1 MSKYYITLN
10 PHGGTKKGSKILSQV
25 LPIFES
31 ENAEVTVIETEY
43 AGHARDLAMDV
54 DMTNYDG
61 FCCIG
66 GDGTM
71 HEAINGLLK
80 RKDKKRF
87 PLGLITGGTGNSFMC
102 DMNCQDPI
110 DATKRILSGKRTFI
124 DVLECNSNGEIYYSF
139 NLVGW
144 GMPTDINNLA
154 EKLRW
159 LGTQRYNVATLIEVM
174 RNRKRFAELKINNES
189 VSDDFAFIIACN
201 TIHVG
206 KGMKMAPKAH
216 IDDGL
221 IDIVVV
227 DDEISRLRLLSVLPK
242 LYKGTHIF
250 EPEVKYYQSDKFS
263 IFTEQI
269 DILNIDGEIIGNTPI
284 EVDVI
289 PQTIEIFATK

>member
-1 MSKYYITLN
+1 LSKYYITLN

-110 DATKRILSGKRTFI
+110 DATKRILSGNRRFI
-124 DVLECNSNGEIYYSF
+124 DVLECNSNGDVYYAF

-154 EKLRW
+154 EKMRW

-174 RNRKRFAELKINNES
+174 RNSKRFAELKVNGES
-189 VSDDFAFIIACN
+189 ITDDFAFIIACN

-206 KGMKMAPKAH
+206 KGMKMAPKAQL
-216 IDDGL
+216 DDGL
-221 IDIVVV
+221 VDIIIVPKVNRF
-227 DDEISRLRLLSVLPK
+227 SLLKLFPK
-242 LYKGTHIF
+242 LFTGEHINSPELQYKQ
-250 EPEVKYYQSDKFS
+250 VNSFS
-263 IFTEQI
+263 IIPKENNK
-269 DILNIDGEIIGNTPI
+269 LNIDGELLGTTPVNVKVLQK
-284 EVDVI
+284 E
-289 PQTIEIFATK
+289 IEILI

>member
-1 MSKYYITLN
+1 LSKYYITVN

-110 DATKRILSGKRTFI
+110 DATKRILSGNRRFI
-124 DVLECNSNGEIYYSF
+124 DVLECNSNGDVYYAF

-154 EKLRW
+154 EKMRW

-174 RNRKRFAELKINNES
+174 RNSKRFAELKVNGES
-189 VSDDFAFIIACN
+189 ITDDFAFIIACN

-206 KGMKMAPKAH
+206 KGMKMAPKAQL
-216 IDDGL
+216 DDGL
-221 IDIVVV
+221 VDVIIVPKVNRF
-227 DDEISRLRLLSVLPK
+227 SLLKLFPK
-242 LYKGTHIF
+242 LFTGEHINSPELQYKQ
-250 EPEVKYYQSDKFS
+250 VNSFS
-263 IFTEQI
+263 IIPKENNK
-269 DILNIDGEIIGNTPI
+269 LNIDGELLGTTPVNVKVLQK
-284 EVDVI
+284 E
-289 PQTIEIFATK
+289 IEILI

>member
-110 DATKRILSGKRTFI
+110 DATKRILSGNRRFI
-124 DVLECNSNGEIYYSF
+124 DVLECNSNGDVYYAF

-154 EKLRW
+154 EKMRW

-174 RNRKRFAELKINNES
+174 RNSKRFAELKVNGES
-189 VSDDFAFIIACN
+189 ITDDFAFIIACN

-206 KGMKMAPKAH
+206 KGMKMAPKAQV
-216 IDDGL
+216 DDGL
-221 IDIVVV
+221 VDIIIVPKVNRF
-227 DDEISRLRLLSVLPK
+227 SLLKLFPK
-242 LYKGTHIF
+242 LFTGEHINSPELQYKQ
-250 EPEVKYYQSDKFS
+250 VNSFS
-263 IFTEQI
+263 IIPKENNK
-269 DILNIDGEIIGNTPI
+269 LNIDGELLGTTPVNVRVLQK
-284 EVDVI
+284 E
-289 PQTIEIFATK
+289 IEILI

>member
-110 DATKRILSGKRTFI
+110 DATKRILSGNRRFI
-124 DVLECNSNGEIYYSF
+124 DVLECNSNGDVYYAF

-154 EKLRW
+154 EKMRW

-174 RNRKRFAELKINNES
+174 RNSKRFAELKVNGES
-189 VSDDFAFIIACN
+189 ITDDFAFIIACN

-206 KGMKMAPKAH
+206 KGMKMAPKAQL
-216 IDDGL
+216 DDGL
-221 IDIVVV
+221 VDIIIVPKVNRF
-227 DDEISRLRLLSVLPK
+227 SLLKLFPK
-242 LYKGTHIF
+242 LFTGEHINSPELQYKQ
-250 EPEVKYYQSDKFS
+250 VNSFS
-263 IFTEQI
+263 IIPKENNK
-269 DILNIDGEIIGNTPI
+269 LNIDGELLGTTPVNVKVLQK
-284 EVDVI
+284 E
-289 PQTIEIFATK
+289 IEILI

>member
-1 MSKYYITLN
+1 
-10 PHGGTKKGSKILSQV
+10 
-25 LPIFES
+25 
-31 ENAEVTVIETEY
+31 
-43 AGHARDLAMDV
+43 MDV
-54 DMTNYDG
+54 DMTDYDG

-110 DATKRILSGKRTFI
+110 DATKRILSGNRRFI
-124 DVLECNSNGEIYYSF
+124 DVLECNSNGDVYYAF

-154 EKLRW
+154 EKMRW

-174 RNRKRFAELKINNES
+174 RNSKRFAELKVNGES
-189 VSDDFAFIIACN
+189 ITDDFAFIIACN

-206 KGMKMAPKAH
+206 KGMKMAPKAQL
-216 IDDGL
+216 DDGL
-221 IDIVVV
+221 VDVIIVPKVNRF
-227 DDEISRLRLLSVLPK
+227 SLLKLFPK
-242 LYKGTHIF
+242 LFTGEHINSPELQYKQ
-250 EPEVKYYQSDKFS
+250 VNSFS
-263 IFTEQI
+263 IIPKENNK
-269 DILNIDGEIIGNTPI
+269 LNIDGELLGTTPVNVRVLQK
-284 EVDVI
+284 E
-289 PQTIEIFATK
+289 IEILI

>member
-1 MSKYYITLN
+1 LSRYYITVN

-31 ENAEVTVIETEY
+31 ENAEVTIIETEY
-43 AGHARDLAMDV
+43 AGHARDLTMDV

-71 HEAINGLLK
+71 HEVINGLLK

-102 DMNCQDPI
+102 DMNCPDPI
-110 DATKRILSGKRTFI
+110 DATKRILSGNRKFI
-124 DVLECNSNGEIYYSF
+124 DVLECNSNGDVYYAF

-154 EKLRW
+154 EKMRW

-174 RNRKRFAELKINNES
+174 RNSKRFAELKVNGQLI
-189 VSDDFAFIIACN
+189 SDDFAFIIACN

-206 KGMKMAPKAH
+206 KGMKMAPKA
-216 IDDGL
+216 ILDDGL
-221 IDIVVV
+221 VDLIIVPKVN
-227 DDEISRLRLLSVLPK
+227 RLSLLKLFPK
-242 LYKGTHIF
+242 LFTGEHIGSPELQYKQ
-250 EPEVKYYQSDKFS
+250 VNSFS
-263 IFTEQI
+263 IIPKENNK
-269 DILNIDGEIIGNTPI
+269 LNIDGELLGTTPVNVKVLQK
-284 EVDVI
+284 E
-289 PQTIEIFATK
+289 IEILI

>member
-1 MSKYYITLN
+1 LSKYYITVN

-110 DATKRILSGKRTFI
+110 DATKRILSGNRRFI
-124 DVLECNSNGEIYYSF
+124 DVLECNSNGDVYYAF

-154 EKLRW
+154 EKMRW

-174 RNRKRFAELKINNES
+174 RNSKRFAELKVNGES
-189 VSDDFAFIIACN
+189 ITDDFAFIIACN

-206 KGMKMAPKAH
+206 KGMKMAPKAQL
-216 IDDGL
+216 DDGL
-221 IDIVVV
+221 VDVIIVPKVNRF
-227 DDEISRLRLLSVLPK
+227 SLLKLFPK
-242 LYKGTHIF
+242 LFTGEHINSPELQYKQ
-250 EPEVKYYQSDKFS
+250 VNSFS
-263 IFTEQI
+263 IIPKENNK
-269 DILNIDGEIIGNTPI
+269 LNIDGELLGTTPVNVRVLQK
-284 EVDVI
+284 E
-289 PQTIEIFATK
+289 IEILI

>member
-1 MSKYYITLN
+1 MSRYYITVN

-110 DATKRILSGKRTFI
+110 DATKRILSGNRRFI
-124 DVLECNSNGEIYYSF
+124 DVLECNSNGDVYYAF

-154 EKLRW
+154 EKMRW

-174 RNRKRFAELKINNES
+174 RNSKRFAELKVNGES
-189 VSDDFAFIIACN
+189 ITDDFAFIIACN

-206 KGMKMAPKAH
+206 KGMKMAPKAQL
-216 IDDGL
+216 DDGL
-221 IDIVVV
+221 VDVIIVPKVNRF
-227 DDEISRLRLLSVLPK
+227 SLLKLFPK
-242 LYKGTHIF
+242 LFTGEHINSPELQYKQ
-250 EPEVKYYQSDKFS
+250 VNSFS
-263 IFTEQI
+263 IIPKENNK
-269 DILNIDGEIIGNTPI
+269 LNIDGELLGTTPVNVRVLQK
-284 EVDVI
+284 E
-289 PQTIEIFATK
+289 IEILI

>member
-43 AGHARDLAMDV
+43 AGHARDLALDI

-110 DATKRILSGKRTFI
+110 DATKRILSGNRRFI
-124 DVLECNSNGEIYYSF
+124 DVLECNSNGDVYYAF

-154 EKLRW
+154 EKMRW

-174 RNRKRFAELKINNES
+174 RNSKRFAELKVNGES
-189 VSDDFAFIIACN
+189 ITDDFAFIIACN

-206 KGMKMAPKAH
+206 KGMKMAPKAQL
-216 IDDGL
+216 DDGL
-221 IDIVVV
+221 VDIIIVPKVNRF
-227 DDEISRLRLLSVLPK
+227 SLLKLFPK
-242 LYKGTHIF
+242 LFTGEHINSPELQYKQ
-250 EPEVKYYQSDKFS
+250 VNSFS
-263 IFTEQI
+263 IIPKENNK
-269 DILNIDGEIIGNTPI
+269 LNIDGELLGTTPVNVKVLQK
-284 EVDVI
+284 E
-289 PQTIEIFATK
+289 IEILI

>member
-1 MSKYYITLN
+1 MSKYYITVN

-43 AGHARDLAMDV
+43 AGHARDLVMDV

-110 DATKRILSGKRTFI
+110 DATKRILSGNRRFI
-124 DVLECNSNGEIYYSF
+124 DVLECNSNGDVYYAF

-154 EKLRW
+154 EKMRW

-174 RNRKRFAELKINNES
+174 RNSKRFAELKVNGES
-189 VSDDFAFIIACN
+189 ITDDFAFIIACN

-206 KGMKMAPKAH
+206 KGMKMAPKAQL
-216 IDDGL
+216 DDGL
-221 IDIVVV
+221 VDIIIVPKVNRF
-227 DDEISRLRLLSVLPK
+227 SLLKLFPK
-242 LYKGTHIF
+242 LFTGEHINSPELQYKQ
-250 EPEVKYYQSDKFS
+250 VNSFS
-263 IFTEQI
+263 IIPKENNK
-269 DILNIDGEIIGNTPI
+269 LNIDGELLGTTPVNVKVLQK
-284 EVDVI
+284 E
-289 PQTIEIFATK
+289 IEILI

>member
-43 AGHARDLAMDV
+43 AGHTRDLAMDV

-110 DATKRILSGKRTFI
+110 DATKRILSGNRRFI
-124 DVLECNSNGEIYYSF
+124 DVLECNSNGDVYYAF

-154 EKLRW
+154 EKMRW

-174 RNRKRFAELKINNES
+174 RNSKRFAELKVNGES
-189 VSDDFAFIIACN
+189 ITDDFAFIIACN

-206 KGMKMAPKAH
+206 KGMKMAPKAQL
-216 IDDGL
+216 DDGL
-221 IDIVVV
+221 VDIIIVPKVNRF
-227 DDEISRLRLLSVLPK
+227 SLLKLFPK
-242 LYKGTHIF
+242 LFTGEHINSPELQYKQ
-250 EPEVKYYQSDKFS
+250 VNSFS
-263 IFTEQI
+263 IIPKENNK
-269 DILNIDGEIIGNTPI
+269 LNIDGELLGTTPVNVKVLQK
-284 EVDVI
+284 E
-289 PQTIEIFATK
+289 IEILI

>member
-10 PHGGTKKGSKILSQV
+10 PHGGTKKGYKILSQV

-110 DATKRILSGKRTFI
+110 DATKRILSGNRRFI
-124 DVLECNSNGEIYYSF
+124 DVLECNSNGDVYYAF

-154 EKLRW
+154 EKMRW

-174 RNRKRFAELKINNES
+174 RNSKRFAELKVNGES
-189 VSDDFAFIIACN
+189 ITDDFAFIIACN

-206 KGMKMAPKAH
+206 KGMKMAPKAQL
-216 IDDGL
+216 DDGL
-221 IDIVVV
+221 VDIIIVPKVNRF
-227 DDEISRLRLLSVLPK
+227 SLLKLFPK
-242 LYKGTHIF
+242 LFTGEHINSPELQYKQ
-250 EPEVKYYQSDKFS
+250 VNSFS
-263 IFTEQI
+263 IIPKENNK
-269 DILNIDGEIIGNTPI
+269 LNIDGELLGTTPVNVKVLQK
-284 EVDVI
+284 E
-289 PQTIEIFATK
+289 IEILI

>member
-1 MSKYYITLN
+1 MSRYYITVN

-43 AGHARDLAMDV
+43 AGHARDLALDI

-110 DATKRILSGKRTFI
+110 DATKRILSGNRRFI
-124 DVLECNSNGEIYYSF
+124 DVLECNSNGDVYYAF

-154 EKLRW
+154 EKMRW

-174 RNRKRFAELKINNES
+174 RNSKRFAELKVNGES
-189 VSDDFAFIIACN
+189 ITDDFAFIIACN

-206 KGMKMAPKAH
+206 KGMKMAPKAQL
-216 IDDGL
+216 DDGL
-221 IDIVVV
+221 VDIIIVPKVNRF
-227 DDEISRLRLLSVLPK
+227 SLLKLFPK
-242 LYKGTHIF
+242 LFTGEHINSPELQYKQ
-250 EPEVKYYQSDKFS
+250 VNSFS
-263 IFTEQI
+263 IIPKENNK
-269 DILNIDGEIIGNTPI
+269 LNIDGELLGTTPVNVKVLQK
-284 EVDVI
+284 E
-289 PQTIEIFATK
+289 IEILI

>member
-1 MSKYYITLN
+1 MSRYYITVN

-43 AGHARDLAMDV
+43 AGHACDLTMDV

-110 DATKRILSGKRTFI
+110 DATKRILSGNRRFI
-124 DVLECNSNGEIYYSF
+124 DVLECNSNGDIYYAF

-154 EKLRW
+154 EKMRW

-174 RNRKRFAELKINNES
+174 RNSKRFAELKVNGES
-189 VSDDFAFIIACN
+189 ITDDFAFIIACN

-206 KGMKMAPKAH
+206 KGMKMAPKAQL
-216 IDDGL
+216 DDGL
-221 IDIVVV
+221 VDIIIVPKVNRF
-227 DDEISRLRLLSVLPK
+227 SLLKLFPK
-242 LYKGTHIF
+242 LFTGEHINSPELQYKQ
-250 EPEVKYYQSDKFS
+250 VNSFS
-263 IFTEQI
+263 IIPKENNK
-269 DILNIDGEIIGNTPI
+269 LNIDGELLGSTPVNVKVLQK
-284 EVDVI
+284 E
-289 PQTIEIFATK
+289 IEILI

>member
-1 MSKYYITLN
+1 MSKYYITVN

-110 DATKRILSGKRTFI
+110 DATKRILSGNRRFI
-124 DVLECNSNGEIYYSF
+124 DVLECNSNGDVYYAF

-154 EKLRW
+154 EKMRW

-174 RNRKRFAELKINNES
+174 RNSKRFAELKVNGES
-189 VSDDFAFIIACN
+189 ITDDFAFIIACN

-206 KGMKMAPKAH
+206 KGMKMAPKAQL
-216 IDDGL
+216 DDGL
-221 IDIVVV
+221 VDVIIVPKVNRF
-227 DDEISRLRLLSVLPK
+227 SLLKLFPK
-242 LYKGTHIF
+242 LFTGEHINSPELQYKQ
-250 EPEVKYYQSDKFS
+250 VNSFS
-263 IFTEQI
+263 IIPKENNK
-269 DILNIDGEIIGNTPI
+269 LNIDGELLGTTPVNVRVLQK
-284 EVDVI
+284 E
-289 PQTIEIFATK
+289 IEILI

>member
-1 MSKYYITLN
+1 MSRYYITVN

-43 AGHARDLAMDV
+43 AGHARDLTMDV

-110 DATKRILSGKRTFI
+110 DATKRILSGNRRFI
-124 DVLECNSNGEIYYSF
+124 DVLECNSNGDIYYAF

-154 EKLRW
+154 EKMRW

-174 RNRKRFAELKINNES
+174 RNSKRFAELKVNGES
-189 VSDDFAFIIACN
+189 ITDDFAFIIACN

-206 KGMKMAPKAH
+206 KGMKMAPKAQL
-216 IDDGL
+216 DDGL
-221 IDIVVV
+221 VDIIIVPKVNRF
-227 DDEISRLRLLSVLPK
+227 SLLKLFPK
-242 LYKGTHIF
+242 LFTGEHINSPELQYKQ
-250 EPEVKYYQSDKFS
+250 VNSFS
-263 IFTEQI
+263 IIPKENNK
-269 DILNIDGEIIGNTPI
+269 LNIDGELLGSTPVNVKVLQK
-284 EVDVI
+284 E
-289 PQTIEIFATK
+289 IEILI

>member
-1 MSKYYITLN
+1 MSKYYITVN
-10 PHGGTKKGSKILSQV
+10 PHGGTKKGSKVLSQV

-110 DATKRILSGKRTFI
+110 DATKRILSGNRRFI
-124 DVLECNSNGEIYYSF
+124 DVLECNSNGDVYYAF

-154 EKLRW
+154 EKMRW

-174 RNRKRFAELKINNES
+174 RNSKRFAELKVNGES
-189 VSDDFAFIIACN
+189 ITDDFAFIIACN

-206 KGMKMAPKAH
+206 KGMKMAPKAQL
-216 IDDGL
+216 DDGL
-221 IDIVVV
+221 VDIIIVPKVNRF
-227 DDEISRLRLLSVLPK
+227 SLLKLFPK
-242 LYKGTHIF
+242 LFTGEHINSPELQYKQ
-250 EPEVKYYQSDKFS
+250 VNSFS
-263 IFTEQI
+263 IIPKENNK
-269 DILNIDGEIIGNTPI
+269 LNIDGELLGTTPVNVRVLQK
-284 EVDVI
+284 E
-289 PQTIEIFATK
+289 IEILI

>member
-1 MSKYYITLN
+1 LSKYYITVN

-110 DATKRILSGKRTFI
+110 DATKRILSGNRRFI
-124 DVLECNSNGEIYYSF
+124 DVLECNSNGDVYYAF

-154 EKLRW
+154 EKMRW

-174 RNRKRFAELKINNES
+174 RNSKRFAELKVNGES
-189 VSDDFAFIIACN
+189 ITDDFAFIIACN

-206 KGMKMAPKAH
+206 KGMKMAPKAQL
-216 IDDGL
+216 DDGL
-221 IDIVVV
+221 VDIIIVPKVNRF
-227 DDEISRLRLLSVLPK
+227 SLLKLFPK
-242 LYKGTHIF
+242 LFTGEHINSPELQYKQ
-250 EPEVKYYQSDKFS
+250 VNSFS
-263 IFTEQI
+263 IIPKENNK
-269 DILNIDGEIIGNTPI
+269 LNIDGELLGTTPVNVRVLQK
-284 EVDVI
+284 E
-289 PQTIEIFATK
+289 IEILI

>member
-1 MSKYYITLN
+1 MSKYYITVN

-110 DATKRILSGKRTFI
+110 DATKRILSGNRRFI
-124 DVLECNSNGEIYYSF
+124 DVLECNSNGDVYYAF

-154 EKLRW
+154 EKMRW

-174 RNRKRFAELKINNES
+174 RNSKRFAELKVNGES
-189 VSDDFAFIIACN
+189 ITDDFAFIIACN

-206 KGMKMAPKAH
+206 KGMKMAPKAQL
-216 IDDGL
+216 DDGL
-221 IDIVVV
+221 VDIIIVPKVNRF
-227 DDEISRLRLLSVLPK
+227 SLLKLFPK
-242 LYKGTHIF
+242 LFTGEHINSPELQYKQ
-250 EPEVKYYQSDKFS
+250 VNSFS
-263 IFTEQI
+263 IIPKENNK
-269 DILNIDGEIIGNTPI
+269 LNIDGELLGTTPVNVRVLQK
-284 EVDVI
+284 E
-289 PQTIEIFATK
+289 IEILI

>member
-1 MSKYYITLN
+1 MSKYYITVN
-10 PHGGTKKGSKILSQV
+10 PHGGTKKGPKILSEV

-31 ENAEVTVIETEY
+31 KNAEVTIIETEY
-43 AGHARDLAMDV
+43 AGHAKDLAMNV
-54 DMTNYDG
+54 DMTDYDG

-87 PLGLITGGTGNSFMC
+87 PLGLITGGTGNSFMR
-102 DMNCQDPI
+102 DMNCKDPL
-110 DATKRILSGKRTFI
+110 DATERILSGKKRFI
-124 DVLECNSNGEIYYSF
+124 DILECNSNGDVYYSF

-174 RNRKRFAELKINNES
+174 RNLKLFAELKIDDET
-189 VSDDFAFIIACN
+189 VSDDFSFIIACN

-206 KGMKMAPKAH
+206 KGMKMAPKA
-216 IDDGL
+216 ILDDGL
-221 IDIVVV
+221 VDLIIVPKV
-227 DDEISRLRLLSVLPK
+227 SRLKLLTLFPK
-242 LYKGTHIF
+242 LFTGDHIDSPDLEYKQ
-250 EPEVKYYQSDKFS
+250 VNNFS
-263 IFTEQI
+263 IKPNVNNK
-269 DILNIDGEIIGNTPI
+269 LNVDGELLGITPVSVKVL
-284 EVDVI
+284 EKE
-289 PQTIEIFATK
+289 IEILI

>member
-10 PHGGTKKGSKILSQV
+10 PHGGTKKGSEILSQV

-43 AGHARDLAMDV
+43 AGHARDLAMDI

-110 DATKRILSGKRTFI
+110 DATKRILSGNRRFI
-124 DVLECNSNGEIYYSF
+124 DVLECNSNGDVYYAF

-154 EKLRW
+154 EKMRW

-174 RNRKRFAELKINNES
+174 RNSKRFAELKVNGES
-189 VSDDFAFIIACN
+189 ITDDFAFIIACN

-206 KGMKMAPKAH
+206 KGMKMAPKAQL
-216 IDDGL
+216 DDGL
-221 IDIVVV
+221 VDIIIVPKVNRF
-227 DDEISRLRLLSVLPK
+227 SLLKLFPK
-242 LYKGTHIF
+242 LFTGEHINSPELQYKQ
-250 EPEVKYYQSDKFS
+250 VNSFS
-263 IFTEQI
+263 IIPKENNK
-269 DILNIDGEIIGNTPI
+269 LNIDGELLGTTPVNVKVLQK
-284 EVDVI
+284 E
-289 PQTIEIFATK
+289 IEILI

>member
-1 MSKYYITLN
+1 LSRYYITVN

-31 ENAEVTVIETEY
+31 KNAEVTVIETEY

-110 DATKRILSGKRTFI
+110 DATKRILSGNRRFI
-124 DVLECNSNGEIYYSF
+124 DVLECNSNGDVYYAF

-154 EKLRW
+154 EKMRW

-174 RNRKRFAELKINNES
+174 RNSKRFAELKVNGES
-189 VSDDFAFIIACN
+189 ITDDFAFIIACN

-206 KGMKMAPKAH
+206 KGMKMAPKAQL
-216 IDDGL
+216 DDGL
-221 IDIVVV
+221 VDVIIVPKVNRF
-227 DDEISRLRLLSVLPK
+227 SLLKLFPK
-242 LYKGTHIF
+242 LFTGEHINSPELQYKQ
-250 EPEVKYYQSDKFS
+250 VNSFS
-263 IFTEQI
+263 IIPKENNK
-269 DILNIDGEIIGNTPI
+269 LNIDGELLGTTPVNVRVLQK
-284 EVDVI
+284 E
-289 PQTIEIFATK
+289 IEILI

>member
-43 AGHARDLAMDV
+43 AGHARDLAMDI

-110 DATKRILSGKRTFI
+110 DATKRILSGNRRFI
-124 DVLECNSNGEIYYSF
+124 DVLECNSNGDVYYAF

-154 EKLRW
+154 EKMRW

-174 RNRKRFAELKINNES
+174 RNSKRFAELKVNGES
-189 VSDDFAFIIACN
+189 ITDDFAFIIACN

-206 KGMKMAPKAH
+206 KGMKMAPKAQL
-216 IDDGL
+216 DDGL
-221 IDIVVV
+221 VDIIIVPKVNRF
-227 DDEISRLRLLSVLPK
+227 SLLKLFPK
-242 LYKGTHIF
+242 LFTGEHINSPELQYKQ
-250 EPEVKYYQSDKFS
+250 VNSFS
-263 IFTEQI
+263 IIPKENNK
-269 DILNIDGEIIGNTPI
+269 LNIDGELLGTTPVNVKVLQK
-284 EVDVI
+284 E
-289 PQTIEIFATK
+289 IEILI

>member
-1 MSKYYITLN
+1 MN
-10 PHGGTKKGSKILSQV
+10 
-25 LPIFES
+25 
-31 ENAEVTVIETEY
+31 
-43 AGHARDLAMDV
+43 V
-54 DMTNYDG
+54 DMTDYDG

-87 PLGLITGGTGNSFMC
+87 PLGLITGGTGNSFMR
-102 DMNCQDPI
+102 DMNCKDPL
-110 DATKRILSGKRTFI
+110 DATERILSGKKRFI
-124 DVLECNSNGEIYYSF
+124 DILECNSNGDVYYSF

-174 RNRKRFAELKINNES
+174 RNRKRFAELKIDDET

-206 KGMKMAPKAH
+206 KGMKMAPKA
-216 IDDGL
+216 ILDDGL
-221 IDIVVV
+221 VDLIIVPKV
-227 DDEISRLRLLSVLPK
+227 SRLKLLTLFPK
-242 LYKGTHIF
+242 LFTGDHIDSPDLEYKQ
-250 EPEVKYYQSDKFS
+250 VNNFS
-263 IFTEQI
+263 IKPNVNNK
-269 DILNIDGEIIGNTPI
+269 LNVDGELLGITPVSVKVL
-284 EVDVI
+284 EKE
-289 PQTIEIFATK
+289 IEILI

>member
-1 MSKYYITLN
+1 LSRYYITVN

-110 DATKRILSGKRTFI
+110 DATKRILSGNRRFI
-124 DVLECNSNGEIYYSF
+124 DVLECNSNGDVYYAF

-154 EKLRW
+154 EKMRW

-174 RNRKRFAELKINNES
+174 RNSKRFAELKVNGES
-189 VSDDFAFIIACN
+189 ITDDFAFIIACN

-206 KGMKMAPKAH
+206 KGMKMAPKAQL
-216 IDDGL
+216 DDGL
-221 IDIVVV
+221 VDVIIVPKVNRF
-227 DDEISRLRLLSVLPK
+227 SLLKLFPK
-242 LYKGTHIF
+242 LFTGEHINSPELQYKQ
-250 EPEVKYYQSDKFS
+250 VNSFS
-263 IFTEQI
+263 IIPKENNK
-269 DILNIDGEIIGNTPI
+269 LNIDGELLGTTPVNVRVLQK
-284 EVDVI
+284 E
-289 PQTIEIFATK
+289 IEILI

>member
-1 MSKYYITLN
+1 MSKYYITVN

-110 DATKRILSGKRTFI
+110 DATKRILSGNRRFI
-124 DVLECNSNGEIYYSF
+124 DVLECNSNGDVYYAF

-154 EKLRW
+154 EKMRW

-174 RNRKRFAELKINNES
+174 RNSKRFAELKVNGES
-189 VSDDFAFIIACN
+189 ITDDFAFIIACN

-206 KGMKMAPKAH
+206 KGMKMAPKAQL
-216 IDDGL
+216 DDGL
-221 IDIVVV
+221 VDIIIVPKVNRF
-227 DDEISRLRLLSVLPK
+227 SLLKLFPK
-242 LYKGTHIF
+242 LFTGEHINSPELQYKQ
-250 EPEVKYYQSDKFS
+250 VNSFS
-263 IFTEQI
+263 IIPKENNK
-269 DILNIDGEIIGNTPI
+269 LNIDGELLGTTPVNVKVLQK
-284 EVDVI
+284 E
-289 PQTIEIFATK
+289 IEILI

>member
-1 MSKYYITLN
+1 LSKYYITLN

-110 DATKRILSGKRTFI
+110 DATKRILSGNRRFI
-124 DVLECNSNGEIYYSF
+124 DVLECNSNGDVYYAF

-154 EKLRW
+154 EKMRW

-174 RNRKRFAELKINNES
+174 RNSKRFAELKVNGES
-189 VSDDFAFIIACN
+189 ITDDFAFIIACN

-206 KGMKMAPKAH
+206 KGMKMAPKAQV
-216 IDDGL
+216 DDGL
-221 IDIVVV
+221 VDIIIVPKVNRF
-227 DDEISRLRLLSVLPK
+227 SLLKLFPK
-242 LYKGTHIF
+242 LFTGEHINSPELQYKQ
-250 EPEVKYYQSDKFS
+250 VNSFS
-263 IFTEQI
+263 IIPKENNK
-269 DILNIDGEIIGNTPI
+269 LNIDGELLGTTPVNVKVLQK
-284 EVDVI
+284 E
-289 PQTIEIFATK
+289 IEILI